1 MKLAKLVYIR
11 YEKSELHKE
20 QSYSE
25 RIVVIELLLQGNKLT
40 GPAVLKFLALRNLQG
55 LVLAHNQLAGT
66 VLVDLGL
73 LMPNLAKLDFPNKT
87 NSAQHSYLY
96 LFLAGLPSSEG
107 SDPSLCSAYCATFI
121 FLVLK
126 GKLVAL
132 VKRESTDK
140 LLGKQLKGTPS
151 INFATFGRSLLRM
164 KPLDILSVTENFN
177 RNNIIGDGG
186 RLNRRRLHGDWEFL
200 AEMGTVGKVKHE
212 NLAPLLGC
220 CILEDE
226 RFIRVY
232 GEWKS

>member
-1 MKLAKLVYIR
+1 M
-11 YEKSELHKE
+11 
-20 QSYSE
+20 
-25 RIVVIELLLQGNKLT
+25 
-40 GPAVLKFLALRNLQG
+40 
-55 LVLAHNQLAGT
+55 
-66 VLVDLGL
+66 
-73 LMPNLAKLDFPNKT
+73 
-87 NSAQHSYLY
+87 
-96 LFLAGLPSSEG
+96 
-107 SDPSLCSAYCATFI
+107 
-121 FLVLK
+121 
-126 GKLVAL
+126 AL

-164 KPLDILSVTENFN
+164 KPLDILSVTENFSKTYIN
-177 RNNIIGDGG
+177 GDGG
-186 RLNRRRLHGDWEFL
+186 LGTVYRASLPEGCTVAVRRLNRRRLHGDWEFL